1 MAGVCIEIA
10 SKRHTTQISINQESV
25 SKLPV
30 SVMDKEWTT
39 QNTKL
44 KVIEESGDTEL
55 ITGGTGLEFYLFGCN
70 YD

>member
-1 MAGVCIEIA
+1 MIA

-55 ITGGTGLEFYLFGCN
+55 IIGGTGLEFYLFGYN